1 MMKTGYRLTITLA
14 CAASMLAAASAK
26 TADRIADAP
35 DVFILAGQSNM
46 SGRGLPS
53 DLTDAERTPDP
64 AIRLYGNDGRWHDAV
79 DPLDDAAGQID
90 AVSADVQA
98 AVGPG
103 LFFARALHRVRF
115 RPIVLVPCA
124 KGGSAIGQWTPGGA
138 RDTLYGSCI
147 ARAREAGGHL
157 AGILWYQ
164 GETDAEH
171 PREAAAGWRDAFAGL
186 MRAFRSDL
194 AVPHLPVVLVQIA
207 DAPGPPDGSAKY
219 PSWGMIQ
226 QQQARRLIGCSTMVS
241 ATGLPLKEDQLHLTT
256 AAQRVLGAKLAG
268 AMDMLT
274 RRGCH

>member
-1 MMKTGYRLTITLA
+1 MVKKGYRLVLTLA
-14 CAASMLAAASAK
+14 CAASTLAVGSAK
-26 TADRIADAP
+26 TTDRIVDAP
-35 DVFILAGQSNM
+35 DVFVLAGQSNM
-46 SGRGLPS
+46 SGRGLLT

-90 AVSADVQA
+90 SVSADVQA

-103 LFFARALHRVRF
+103 LFFARALRRSRP

-124 KGGSAIGQWTPGGA
+124 KGGSAIGQWAPGGA
-138 RDTLYGSCI
+138 RETLYGSCV

-171 PREAAAGWRDAFAGL
+171 PRDTAVGWRDAFAGL
-186 MRAFRSDL
+186 MRAFRADL
-194 AVPHLPVVLVQIA
+194 AAPHLPVVLVQIA
-207 DAPGPPDGSAKY
+207 DAPGPPDGSTKY

-241 ATGLPLKEDQLHLTT
+241 ATGLPLNEDQLHLTT

-274 RRGCH
+274 RHGCH